1 MKNYGKFDAG
11 VVNGGGISGVARFND
26 GRTVRHFNDS
36 AIASGNA
43 FLVSELEKRDP
54 KIREPLTSVTYSR
67 DVPLKVGGGW
77 VEYVSAMNIDFG
89 LTGGAGDGAVSAP
102 GANGSPVVQMN
113 LEKDTFRAHVFSTIL
128 RVPFVDMQRMQV
140 TGKSLDALLTDG
152 VRLAYDKHMDQNC
165 YVGLARYGTQGLI
178 NNSNVTAASV
188 ATGTGGSTNWSAK
201 TPDEILKDVNDAITA
216 VWSAAQYDLS
226 AIPNHIIIPH
236 EQFNYIV
243 SQKVSQAADKSILE
257 YLLDNNIA
265 KRNGQQ
271 LVIAGCPFCKGAGT
285 ASADRMVV
293 YVHHERFL
301 AMEELSPLSRTMTQP
316 NVEALAYD
324 SVYMA
329 NISQLEMFYT
339 QTIRYFDGI

>member
-113 LEKDTFRAHVFSTIL
+113 LEKDTFGAHVFSTIL

-165 YVGLARYGTQGLI
+165 YVGLTRYGTQGLV

-271 LVIAGCPFCKGAGT
+271 LVIAGCPWCKGAGT

-293 YVHHERFL
+293 YVHHERFI
-301 AMEELSPLSRTMTQP
+301 AMEELVPLSRTMTQP

-329 NISQLEMFYT
+329 NISQLELFYT

>member
-113 LEKDTFRAHVFSTIL
+113 LEKDTFGAHVFSTIL

-165 YVGLARYGTQGLI
+165 YVGLTRYGTQGLI

-188 ATGTGGSTNWSAK
+188 ATGTGGSTNWSSK

-226 AIPNHIIIPH
+226 AIPNHILIPH

-285 ASADRMVV
+285 SSADRMVV

-301 AMEELSPLSRTMTQP
+301 AMEELVPLSRTMTQP

-329 NISQLEMFYT
+329 NVSQLELFYT

>member
-1 MKNYGKFDAG
+1 MKNYGKFNAG

-43 FLVSELEKRDP
+43 FLISELEKRDP

-113 LEKDTFRAHVFSTIL
+113 LEKDTFGAHVFSTIL

-165 YVGLARYGTQGLI
+165 YVGLGRYGTQGLI

-271 LVIAGCPFCKGAGT
+271 LVIAGCPWCKGAGT

-301 AMEELSPLSRTMTQP
+301 AMEELVPLSRTMTQP

-329 NISQLEMFYT
+329 NISQLELFYT